1 MSVRTFLDCEEG
13 GERKKKER
21 RTNKARSIPILI
33 AAAVAVTMTKLEVVV
48 ADPQLSHDN
57 NNNNNSNT
65 GKERDMRE
73 ASECQSGG
81 KTSGGCAG
89 KYLLRP
95 RSVRSLRRCE
105 NDWSITETSTPNKR
119 QKSRPA
125 PLSKYRRK
133 TANTRERCRMRQI
146 NTAFEKLR
154 KMLPSWGSSR
164 SGTGGSDMTKIT
176 TLKYACAYIRSLQ
189 DILDSSVTLEH
200 RLQEGDDV
208 GLQEDE
214 CPWVFS
220 SCILDPNTPSL
231 QDTTSRQDT
240 CLLPV
245 QNRSPSSLMD
255 IRGDEQESDF
265 MDLLCDSSDSGIFDE
280 ELNSFSYLSQPLC
293 EADEVALLLLSA
305 ETSYWHQDPSAQ
317 SYFTSC

>member
-1 MSVRTFLDCEEG
+1 
-13 GERKKKER
+13 
-21 RTNKARSIPILI
+21 
-33 AAAVAVTMTKLEVVV
+33 MTKLDVMV
-48 ADPQLSHDN
+48 ADPQLTNN
-57 NNNNNSNT
+57 NNNNNSNM
-65 GKERDMRE
+65 GKERDKER

-81 KTSGGCAG
+81 RTSSGGCAG

-95 RSVRSLRRCE
+95 RSVRSLRRCD
-105 NDWSITETSTPNKR
+105 NDWSITEPTTNSSSSSSKR

-154 KMLPSWGSSR
+154 KMLPALNSSR
-164 SGTGGSDMTKIT
+164 GASTSGPDMTKIT

-200 RLQEGDDV
+200 RLQEGDDDDDDGSLMV
-208 GLQEDE
+208 QDEDE
-214 CPWVFS
+214 CSWVFS
-220 SCILDPNTPSL
+220 SCILDNNNTSM

-240 CLLPV
+240 CVLPA
-245 QNRSPSSLMD
+245 QDRSSSLVVD
-255 IRGDEQESDF
+255 VRGTERDSDF

-280 ELNSFSYLSQPLC
+280 DLNSFSYVSPPLC

-305 ETSYWHQDPSAQ
+305 ETSYWHQDPS
-317 SYFTSC
+317 SHLHFTS